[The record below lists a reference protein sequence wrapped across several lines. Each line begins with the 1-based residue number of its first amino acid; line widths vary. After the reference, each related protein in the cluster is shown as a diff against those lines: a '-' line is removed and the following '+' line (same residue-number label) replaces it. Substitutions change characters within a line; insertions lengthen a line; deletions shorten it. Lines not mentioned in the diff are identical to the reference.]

1 MGMKEQNNR
10 RKKKNN
16 QLKPTGGLLD
26 QDVIE
31 LKYTVIGPS
40 VLPSVMPAFA
50 PVGDY
55 TWNSDGYCTLIC
67 SLDGCCMWSCI
78 NQMHVWMYVRLD
90 VWTPVQYIHV
100 RLTHAHPN
108 EYCMLD
114 SHYAPKFW

>member
-1 MGMKEQNNR
+1 
-10 RKKKNN
+10 
-16 QLKPTGGLLD
+16 
-26 QDVIE
+26 
-31 LKYTVIGPS
+31 
-40 VLPSVMPAFA
+40 MPAFA

-114 SHYAPKFW
+114 SHYAPKFWWVRETLLVQLKLLMLGALITNCIIS